1 MRLLRHNFS
10 WQFGCKDKNIISI
23 YHYDLS
29 INFLI
34 IFSMRRRIID
44 LQRLRR
50 DHKITQQRLALLTKY
65 PQSYISQIEN
75 GRVDANDRF
84 LTTLAEVLGIKDL
97 EPYFSPSPEEK
108 SMQQANNPSDLQGTI
123 NRLLDML
130 DRRDERIREL
140 ETENKRLTDILLN
153 NK

>member
-1 MRLLRHNFS
+1 
-10 WQFGCKDKNIISI
+10 
-23 YHYDLS
+23 
-29 INFLI
+29 
-34 IFSMRRRIID
+34 MRRRIID

-97 EPYFSPSPEEK
+97 EPYFSQSPEEK

-140 ETENKRLTDILLN
+140 ETENKRLTDMLLN